1 MRALRDEMDLP
12 IGTRG
17 DPFARWEVIQ
27 DDYERAPAGI
37 IGSGATAVVLM
48 VRDRADPKRLAALK
62 KIPLRHP
69 LALSYSG
76 TTPRSAVRQ
85 ELHVLRHLSR
95 GAAQH
100 SGVARLIE
108 AYEHEGCAYLALEL
122 CGGGDLF
129 TAANRM
135 IATKTRWSE
144 DALRSIARELLA
156 ALAHTHALGVAHR
169 DVKPENVLF
178 RDARGARCG
187 RGVVLSDFGTAT
199 VVAAEHEGALLRR
212 CRSESFDSAVSSECE
227 ELERNDTANGTP
239 LFLAPELM
247 PLFRSDERSRRLMP
261 RALLAMAE
269 GVRRRASSGER
280 GAALAASQSVRLAP
294 PVVPRQPGD
303 VWGVGS
309 VLYICALL
317 RMPSYD
323 ARGAVDVDAPLDAR
337 LGFGDEA
344 RAPAGLRDLIKR
356 LLAVEADERPSAA
369 EALEHPWLC
378 QRGAR
383 QRSDAGGGGGRA
395 AEETAWDEECAA
407 PHVWALLDDGDG
419 DDGASGDER

>member
-1 MRALRDEMDLP
+1 MRRGRTKMPLLNEPNCAPAWTLRRRRKALVPSPALAAMVTQLRGAAPAAAGGGAKHARRRHRTRRNALLPLSPRQMRALRDEMDLP

-144 DALRSIARELLA
+144 AALRSIARELLA

-269 GVRRRASSGER
+269 CRKLPV
-280 GAALAASQSVRLAP
+280 LTTIAP
-294 PVVPRQPGD
+294 PSSR
-303 VWGVGS
+303 
-309 VLYICALL
+309 
-317 RMPSYD
+317 R
-323 ARGAVDVDAPLDAR
+323 
-337 LGFGDEA
+337 
-344 RAPAGLRDLIKR
+344 
-356 LLAVEADERPSAA
+356 
-369 EALEHPWLC
+369 
-378 QRGAR
+378 
-383 QRSDAGGGGGRA
+383 
-395 AEETAWDEECAA
+395 
-407 PHVWALLDDGDG
+407 
-419 DDGASGDER
+419 